1 MALPFLACMIATA
14 ACYHLPPRV
23 LPSILAVEG
32 GHVGSISRHRN
43 GTFDLGVMQGY
54 TLWVPCF
61 ADITGMSH
69 DAVRARLVAD
79 ACFTCVYLNQA
90 KGDVTRAVGLHHSHT
105 PPARP
110 RIRRKSCAQARTSR

>member
-1 MALPFLACMIATA
+1 
-14 ACYHLPPRV
+14 
-23 LPSILAVEG
+23 
-32 GHVGSISRHRN
+32 
-43 GTFDLGVMQGY
+43 MQGY

-79 ACFTCVYLNQA
+79 TCFTCVYLNQA

-105 PPARP
+105 PARATVYQAKVLRAAARLFPPSPVHAPPATVA
-110 RIRRKSCAQARTSR
+110 SAQTR